1 MNDRLINIA
10 RDKSTERILY
20 ANELTYDTRLKFNE
34 GLIVPICLECGQV
47 LSISRSIYDRHFFK
61 HLPNHSFCLLSSNF
75 LSPKEQKEYLEILE
89 IKESDRHKELKNKI
103 GNYLINVNGVEKES
117 VNIDN
122 KFIIKNNEKRK
133 PDVYCKFNGHEIVF
147 EIQLSKLPLW
157 YILRRNNFYK
167 ENNIFLIWILDDF
180 NVHKQGSFE
189 KDLKYLSK
197 HQNFFTLDEDSNNL
211 HLKCEYKKVYIDN
224 GIVKSNWKLQI
235 INLNQLIFNYDELEV
250 YYYDYAK
257 NIKEKK
263 IELIE
268 FQKKQE
274 EENWEKEQKKILE
287 SRKEKVQKLIRKIRD
302 EKNKEY
308 GFFKLFSKEISEFNF
323 LEKKELNENLK
334 LKTSKISPIVKWIKE
349 TNDKNYNFLFF
360 ILDTLDIEMDVNKV
374 DSHSKS
380 AFIELYS
387 NKNNFFKLGICK
399 LLFKRNYHLTQEDLD
414 FINTLP
420 KDKDFERILI
430 FNRITNRNLVDDAF
444 DNDSILFI
452 MESAK
457 FNKIIGSKPRN
468 WIAFANNAIEFYGH
482 FWEYLELAFKKYK
495 IWEKIINEDR
505 NKTFHSKL
513 QNLYQ
518 NYPKQNYQIDR
529 LIKDLYPEIFE

>member
-1 MNDRLINIA
+1 MN
-10 RDKSTERILY
+10 
-20 ANELTYDTRLKFNE
+20 
-34 GLIVPICLECGQV
+34 
-47 LSISRSIYDRHFFK
+47 FK
-61 HLPNHSFCLLSSNF
+61 
-75 LSPKEQKEYLEILE
+75 
-89 IKESDRHKELKNKI
+89 KNK
-103 GNYLINVNGVEKES
+103 K
-117 VNIDN
+117 
-122 KFIIKNNEKRK
+122 
-133 PDVYCKFNGHEIVF
+133 
-147 EIQLSKLPLW
+147 
-157 YILRRNNFYK
+157 
-167 ENNIFLIWILDDF
+167 
-180 NVHKQGSFE
+180 
-189 KDLKYLSK
+189 
-197 HQNFFTLDEDSNNL
+197 
-211 HLKCEYKKVYIDN
+211 
-224 GIVKSNWKLQI
+224 
-235 INLNQLIFNYDELEV
+235 
-250 YYYDYAK
+250 
-257 NIKEKK
+257 KK
-263 IELIE
+263 IG
-268 FQKKQE
+268 KKS
-274 EENWEKEQKKILE
+274 KKKILE